1 MSTSSVRTNIFN
13 RIPSHIRKFTFP
25 LRPLK
30 KTPAQGVFWKN
41 WEPSNWQKDDYS
53 SSTGYGILTE
63 RADLIV
69 IDCDVKGDV
78 DGLDSFLKMCY
89 RNNYDPNEHTLS
101 VNTPSGGRHYYFLA
115 HQRYESG
122 ASRIRSSVSK
132 ILSGVDVRADGGYIV
147 GFGSVINNGSYTLA
161 SSVRAVDQVPDWLYK
176 SLLSLQEPQQNSLL
190 VEHGISDN
198 GTVKSM
204 KTSTTEHGE
213 PVHADR
219 EPSLDTSSVASEES
233 GASMNSNDKSA
244 SEHDSTISESNG
256 DSADSIDW
264 ENDPYT
270 SEILRRCV
278 KALSKAS
285 EGTRNKALFDKA
297 FCCGA
302 NGVPHD
308 KAVDALSDESV
319 KIGLSIGEIS
329 RTTSRAWSEGR
340 KKFDSPGGYRKVID
354 ERHEWMS
361 KNNSGSSDDSN
372 DNVEIPSLEDSWS
385 WSAPAMA
392 ERILDKHHIKYV
404 PGKSNNGEWY
414 VYSPKTGIWEK
425 GASVKDIVTQEMK
438 VLSRALDAKDVKQKA
453 RSVVTYRF
461 ISEITSSMKFMC
473 DISENDFD
481 SNPHLRCVGNGVLDL
496 RTGQLSPYDPS
507 LLMSKRIDVSY
518 KPNSADSSP
527 LLRQVLSA
535 MPEDAIDWAQ
545 IMFGQAMFGLQP
557 ASSVVTFMHGSGS
570 NGKSTIINLLKETMG
585 TYSSELSK
593 SAFNFKSTDSKY
605 ALYQMRG
612 VSQTILEELPK
623 GVNLDIDT
631 LKEVAGTETIVARG
645 VCKDF
650 ISFDNILSVFVSTN
664 HLPKVDTENNTDYGT
679 QRRLIALPF
688 PYRFVTAETHA
699 RNPQMNDRMASSY
712 LTQSISTNTPLLEAF
727 LAWRVQGAVKWWKA
741 GRDRSEIETTLPP
754 SVIQATNRWL
764 KTDSAIN
771 EFLNEYITQEQGH
784 CIPVSNAYSFYKE
797 WANRNGYEKMNR
809 AAFSNRIINIEGISR
824 TTGTKGSQVSTMGAF
839 RVDRRAVVLQGI
851 RFATEND
858 EIFSTDP
865 FSQSIGNTY
874 SSITS
879 DSLLNDFRDST
890 QNDTGSV
897 DNRDD
902 TNESV
907 EVESEAVQAYDSHE
921 PQQEEVLSESTVAV
935 VKPVTE
941 SETAPAEPILADS
954 DPDSNKVM
962 LTDTPQ
968 VISQASSIN
977 ESVNP
982 SPASEQKRIDTDAF
996 VSDSEDSSILEHTM
1010 ATSTQAT
1017 SETSPDYDQEPLSV
1031 PETDVMVL
1039 DSVLMSRSEAWENLD
1054 ELCQQL
1060 DIHDLVTPNG
1070 ERSELELILHHFYQ
1084 NSMTL
1089 PDIIIAINTDREHV
1103 SRSE

>member
-41 WEPSNWQKDDYS
+41 WEPSNWQESNYS

-63 RADLIV
+63 KADLIV

-78 DGLDSFLKMCY
+78 DGLDSFLDLCY
-89 RNNYDPNEHTLS
+89 RNNYYPDKHTLS
-101 VNTPSGGRHYYFLA
+101 VDTPSGGRHYYFLA

-132 ILSGVDVRADGGYIV
+132 ILPGVDVRADGGYIV
-147 GFGSVINNGSYTLA
+147 GFGSVIDNGSYTLA
-161 SSVRAVDQVPDWLYK
+161 SSIRKVDQVPDWLYG

-190 VEHGISDN
+190 GEHRNSDSSTT
-198 GTVKSM
+198 GKSM
-204 KTSTTEHGE
+204 TANTTEHSE
-213 PVHADR
+213 PVHTDR
-219 EPSLDTSSVASEES
+219 ESSPDTSSAVYEES
-233 GASMNSNDKSA
+233 GASMSSNTTENNST
-244 SEHDSTISESNG
+244 DSK
-256 DSADSIDW
+256 DSVDW
-264 ENDPYT
+264 DNDPYT

-278 KALSKAS
+278 KALSKAAK
-285 EGTRNKALFDKA
+285 GTRNKALFDKA

-308 KAVDALSDESV
+308 KAVDALSDEAV
-319 KIGLSIGEIS
+319 KIGLSVGEIS

-340 KKFDSPGGYRKVID
+340 KKFDSPDGYKKVLD
-354 ERHEWMS
+354 ERQEWMS
-361 KNNSGSSDDSN
+361 KNNSGDSN
-372 DNVEIPSLEDSWS
+372 NSADDVEIPSLEDSWS

-392 ERILDKHHIKYV
+392 ERILDKHHIRYV
-404 PGKSNNGEWY
+404 PGKSNHGDWY

-481 SNPHLRCVGNGVLDL
+481 SNPHLRCVANGVLDL

-518 KPNSADSSP
+518 KPNAADNSQ

-535 MPEDAIDWAQ
+535 MPEDAIGWAQ
-545 IMFGQAMFGLQP
+545 VMFGQAMFGLQP
-557 ASSVVTFMHGSGS
+557 SSSVVTFMHGSGS

-593 SAFNFKSTDSKY
+593 SAFNFRSTDSKY

-631 LKEVAGTETIVARG
+631 LKEIAGTETIVARG

-650 ISFDNILSVFVSTN
+650 ISFENMLSVFVSTN
-664 HLPKVDTENNTDYGT
+664 HLPRVDTDDNTDYGT

-688 PYRFVTAETHA
+688 PYRFVTSETHA
-699 RNPQMNDRMASSY
+699 KNPQPNDRMASSY

-727 LAWRVQGAVKWWKA
+727 LAWRVQGAVRWWKA
-741 GRDRSEIETTLPP
+741 GRNRLEIETTLPP

-764 KTDSAIN
+764 KTDSSIE
-771 EFLNEYITQEQGH
+771 EFLNEYITHEQGQ
-784 CIPVSNAYSFYKE
+784 CIPVSNAYSIYKE
-797 WANRNGYEKMNR
+797 WADRNGYEKMNR
-809 AAFSNRIINIEGISR
+809 ATFSNRITNVEGISR
-824 TTGTKGSQVSTMGAF
+824 TTGTKGSHVSTMGAF

-858 EIFSTDP
+858 EAFSTEP
-865 FSQSIGNTY
+865 LSQSTGSTY

-879 DSLLNDFRDST
+879 DNLLNDFQDST
-890 QNDTGSV
+890 QDNTDSADNTTNVTKSIEALEPETVQADDDQATQQEDVSETTDIKSVLPEVLQDDEQATINADSISPAIEQNRIETGI
-897 DNRDD
+897 
-902 TNESV
+902 SV
-907 EVESEAVQAYDSHE
+907 EISDDASNPEHTTAPSTQESEINSGGFNYDE
-921 PQQEEVLSESTVAV
+921 PV
-935 VKPVTE
+935 V
-941 SETAPAEPILADS
+941 S
-954 DPDSNKVM
+954 
-962 LTDTPQ
+962 
-968 VISQASSIN
+968 
-977 ESVNP
+977 
-982 SPASEQKRIDTDAF
+982 
-996 VSDSEDSSILEHTM
+996 
-1010 ATSTQAT
+1010 
-1017 SETSPDYDQEPLSV
+1017 
-1031 PETDVMVL
+1031 ETDVMVL
-1039 DSVLMSRSEAWENLD
+1039 DSVLVSRSEAWENLD
-1054 ELCQQL
+1054 DLCQQIG
-1060 DIHDLVTPNG
+1060 IHDLVTPNG
-1070 ERSELELILHHFYQ
+1070 ERSELEVVLRLLYH
-1084 NSMTL
+1084 NSITL
-1089 PDIIIAINTDREHV
+1089 PDIIIAINTNREHV
-1103 SRSE
+1103 SRNQE

>member
-41 WEPSNWQKDDYS
+41 WEPSNWQEDDYS

-63 RADLIV
+63 KADLIV

-78 DGLDSFLKMCY
+78 DGLDSFLDLCY
-89 RNNYDPNEHTLS
+89 RNNYDPDKHTLS
-101 VNTPSGGRHYYFLA
+101 VDTPSGGRHYYFLA

-132 ILSGVDVRADGGYIV
+132 ILPGVDVRADGGYIV
-147 GFGSVINNGSYTLA
+147 GFGSVIDNGSYTLA
-161 SSVRAVDQVPDWLYK
+161 SSIRTVDQVPDWLYG

-190 VEHGISDN
+190 GEHRNSDSSTT
-198 GTVKSM
+198 GKSM
-204 KTSTTEHGE
+204 TANTTEHSE
-213 PVHADR
+213 PVHTDR
-219 EPSLDTSSVASEES
+219 ESSPDTSSVVYEES
-233 GASMNSNDKSA
+233 GASMSSNKSA
-244 SEHDSTISESNG
+244 SDHDSSSISERNS

-270 SEILRRCV
+270 TEILRRCV
-278 KALSKAS
+278 KALSKAG

-308 KAVDALSDESV
+308 KAVDALSDEAM
-319 KIGLSIGEIS
+319 KIGLSISEIS

-340 KKFDSPGGYRKVID
+340 KKFDSPDGYKKVLD
-354 ERHEWMS
+354 ERQEWMS
-361 KNNSGSSDDSN
+361 KNSTSSSDSSDG
-372 DNVEIPSLEDSWS
+372 VEIPSLEDSWS
-385 WSAPAMA
+385 WSATAIA
-392 ERILDKHHIKYV
+392 ERILSKHYIRYV
-404 PGKSNNGEWY
+404 AGKNNNGDWY
-414 VYSPKTGIWEK
+414 VYSPETGIWEK
-425 GASVKDIVTQEMK
+425 GISVKKIVSQEMK
-438 VLSRALDAKDVKQKA
+438 VLSRALDAKDAKQKA
-453 RSVVTYRF
+453 RSIVTYRF

-473 DISENDFD
+473 DIDENEFD
-481 SNPHLRCVGNGVLDL
+481 SDPYLRCVANGVLDL

-507 LLMSKRIDVSY
+507 LLMSKRIDVEY
-518 KPNSADSSP
+518 KPDAADSSP

-545 IMFGQAMFGLQP
+545 VMFGQAMFGLQP
-557 ASSVVTFMHGSGS
+557 SSSVVTFMHGSGS
-570 NGKSTIINLLKETMG
+570 NGKSTIINLLKKTLG

-650 ISFDNILSVFVSTN
+650 ISFDNMLSVFVSTN
-664 HLPKVDTENNTDYGT
+664 HLPKMQAHDYGSS
-679 QRRLIALPF
+679 RRLAVLPF
-688 PYRFVTAETHA
+688 PYRFVTAEIHD
-699 RNPQMNDRMASSY
+699 RNPQPNDRMAHGS
-712 LTQSISTNTPLLEAF
+712 LTQEVSSNTSLLEAF
-727 LAWRVQGAVKWWKA
+727 LAWRVQGAMRWWKA
-741 GRDRSEIETTLPP
+741 GRDRSKTETTLPP
-754 SVIQATNRWL
+754 SVIKATNHWL
-764 KTDSAIN
+764 KTNNSID
-771 EFLNEYITQEQGH
+771 EFLNEYITQEQGY
-784 CIPVSNAYSFYKE
+784 CIPVSNAYSLYKE

-809 AAFSNRIINIEGISR
+809 AAFSNRIINVEGISR

-858 EIFSTDP
+858 EAFSTDP
-865 FSQSIGNTY
+865 LSQSTGSTY

-879 DSLLNDFRDST
+879 DNLLNDFQDSN
-890 QNDTGSV
+890 QHDNDSAE
-897 DNRDD
+897 NRDD
-902 TNESV
+902 ATKSVEAEPETVQMDDDQTTHQEDVLEATDIESV
-907 EVESEAVQAYDSHE
+907 L
-921 PQQEEVLSESTVAV
+921 PEVLQDDQDT
-935 VKPVTE
+935 
-941 SETAPAEPILADS
+941 IDADS
-954 DPDSNKVM
+954 
-962 LTDTPQ
+962 
-968 VISQASSIN
+968 A
-977 ESVNP
+977 
-982 SPASEQKRIDTDAF
+982 SPASEQNHIGTDALLSN
-996 VSDSEDSSILEHTM
+996 SDEASNLDHNTSP
-1010 ATSTQAT
+1010 STQT
-1017 SETSPDYDQEPLSV
+1017 SKANSGDSNHDEPLV
-1031 PETDVMVL
+1031 PETDVMIL

-1054 ELCQQL
+1054 DLCQQL
-1060 DIHDLVTPNG
+1060 GIHDLVTPNG
-1070 ERSELELILHHFYQ
+1070 ERSELEVVLHHLYQ

-1103 SRSE
+1103 GRQQE

>member
-30 KTPAQGVFWKN
+30 KIPAQGVFWKN
-41 WEPSNWQKDDYS
+41 WDPSNWQESDYS

-78 DGLDSFLKMCY
+78 DGLDSFLNLCY
-89 RNNYDPNEHTLS
+89 RNNYNPDEHTLS

-115 HQRYESG
+115 HQKYESG

-132 ILSGVDVRADGGYIV
+132 ILPGVDVRADGGYIV
-147 GFGSVINNGSYTLA
+147 GFGSVIDNGSYTLA
-161 SSVRAVDQVPDWLYK
+161 SSVRAVDQVPDWLYI

-190 VEHGISDN
+190 GEHRNSDSST
-198 GTVKSM
+198 GKSM
-204 KTSTTEHGE
+204 TANTTEHSE
-213 PVHADR
+213 PGSNTDR
-219 EPSLDTSSVASEES
+219 ESSSDTLSVVSEES
-233 GASMNSNDKSA
+233 GASMSSSKSA
-244 SEHDSTISESNG
+244 SDHDSSSISERNS

-270 SEILRRCV
+270 TEILRRCV
-278 KALSKAS
+278 KALSKAG

-308 KAVDALSDESV
+308 KAVDALSDEAA
-319 KIGLSIGEIS
+319 KIGLSISEIS

-340 KKFDSPGGYRKVID
+340 KKFDSPDGYKKVLD
-354 ERHEWMS
+354 ERQEWMS
-361 KNNSGSSDDSN
+361 KNSTSSSDSSDG
-372 DNVEIPSLEDSWS
+372 VEIPSLEDSWS
-385 WSAPAMA
+385 WSATAIA
-392 ERILDKHHIKYV
+392 ERILSKHYIRYV
-404 PGKSNNGEWY
+404 AGKNNNGDWY
-414 VYSPKTGIWEK
+414 VYSPETGIWEK
-425 GASVKDIVTQEMK
+425 GISVKKIVSQEMK
-438 VLSRALDAKDVKQKA
+438 VLSRALDAKDAKQKA
-453 RSVVTYRF
+453 RSIVTYRF

-473 DISENDFD
+473 DIDENEFD
-481 SNPHLRCVGNGVLDL
+481 SDPYLRCVANGVLDL

-507 LLMSKRIDVSY
+507 LLMSKRIDVEY
-518 KPNSADSSP
+518 KPDAADSSP

-545 IMFGQAMFGLQP
+545 VMFGQAMFGLQP
-557 ASSVVTFMHGSGS
+557 SSSVVTFMHGSGS

-593 SAFNFKSTDSKY
+593 SAFNFRSTDSKY

-650 ISFDNILSVFVSTN
+650 ISFDNMLSVFVSTN
-664 HLPKVDTENNTDYGT
+664 HLPKMQAHDYGSS
-679 QRRLIALPF
+679 RRLAVLPF
-688 PYRFVTAETHA
+688 PYRFVTAEIHN
-699 RNPQMNDRMASSY
+699 RNPQPNDRMAHGS
-712 LTQSISTNTPLLEAF
+712 LTQEVSSNTSLLEAF
-727 LAWRVQGAVKWWKA
+727 LAWRVQGAMRWWKA
-741 GRDRSEIETTLPP
+741 GRDRSKIETTLPS
-754 SVIQATNRWL
+754 SVIKATNHWL
-764 KTDSAIN
+764 KTNNSID
-771 EFLNEYITQEQGH
+771 EFLNEYITQEQGY
-784 CIPVSNAYSFYKE
+784 CIPVSNAYSLYKE

-809 AAFSNRIINIEGISR
+809 AAFSNRIINVEGISR

-858 EIFSTDP
+858 EAFSTDP
-865 FSQSIGNTY
+865 LSQSTGNTY

-879 DSLLNDFRDST
+879 DNLLNDFQDSN
-890 QNDTGSV
+890 QHDNDSAE
-897 DNRDD
+897 NRDD
-902 TNESV
+902 ATKSVEAEPETVQMDDDQTTHQEDVLEATDIESV
-907 EVESEAVQAYDSHE
+907 L
-921 PQQEEVLSESTVAV
+921 PEVLQDDQDT
-935 VKPVTE
+935 
-941 SETAPAEPILADS
+941 IDADS
-954 DPDSNKVM
+954 
-962 LTDTPQ
+962 
-968 VISQASSIN
+968 A
-977 ESVNP
+977 
-982 SPASEQKRIDTDAF
+982 SPASEQNHIGTDALLSN
-996 VSDSEDSSILEHTM
+996 SDEASNLDHNTSP
-1010 ATSTQAT
+1010 STQT
-1017 SETSPDYDQEPLSV
+1017 SKANSGDSNHDELLV
-1031 PETDVMVL
+1031 PETDVMIL

-1054 ELCQQL
+1054 DLCQQL
-1060 DIHDLVTPNG
+1060 GIHDLVTPNG
-1070 ERSELELILHHFYQ
+1070 ERSELEVVLHHLYQ

-1103 SRSE
+1103 SRKRE

>member
-41 WEPSNWQKDDYS
+41 WEPSNWQESDYS

-78 DGLDSFLKMCY
+78 NGLDSFLNLCY
-89 RNNYDPNEHTLS
+89 RNNYDPDEHTLS
-101 VNTPSGGRHYYFLA
+101 VDTPSGGRHYYFLA

-132 ILSGVDVRADGGYIV
+132 ILPGVDVRADGGYIV
-147 GFGSVINNGSYTLA
+147 GFGSVIDNGSYTLA
-161 SSVRAVDQVPDWLYK
+161 SSVRAVDQVPDWLYD

-190 VEHGISDN
+190 GEHRNSDS
-198 GTVKSM
+198 GTGKSM
-204 KTSTTEHGE
+204 KKTNITEHGK

-219 EPSLDTSSVASEES
+219 ESSLDTSPVASEES
-233 GASMNSNDKSA
+233 GASMSINKSA
-244 SEHDSTISESNG
+244 SEHDSINTSENN
-256 DSADSIDW
+256 SADNKESIDW
-264 ENDPYT
+264 DNDPYT

-285 EGTRNKALFDKA
+285 EGTRNKTLFDKA

-308 KAVDALSDESV
+308 RAVDALSDEAM
-319 KIGLSIGEIS
+319 KIGLSIGEII

-340 KKFDSPGGYRKVID
+340 KKFDSPDGYRKVLD
-354 ERHEWMS
+354 ERQEWMS
-361 KNNSGSSDDSN
+361 KNSTGDSDGSSDD
-372 DNVEIPSLEDSWS
+372 VEIPSLEDSWS

-392 ERILDKHHIKYV
+392 ERILGKHHIRYV
-404 PGKSNNGEWY
+404 PGKSNNGDWY
-414 VYSPKTGIWEK
+414 VYSPQTGIWEK
-425 GASVKDIVTQEMK
+425 STSVKEIVTQEMK
-438 VLSRALDAKDVKQKA
+438 VLSKALDAKDVKQKA

-473 DISENDFD
+473 NIDENEFD
-481 SNPHLRCVGNGVLDL
+481 SNPCLRCVANGVLDL
-496 RTGQLSPYDPS
+496 RTGQLSPYDPD
-507 LLMSKRIDVSY
+507 LLMSKRIDVAY
-518 KPNSADSSP
+518 KPNTADNSK

-545 IMFGQAMFGLQP
+545 VMFGQAMFGLQP
-557 ASSVVTFMHGSGS
+557 SSSVVTFMHGSGS

-593 SAFNFKSTDSKY
+593 SAFNFRSTDSKY

-631 LKEVAGTETIVARG
+631 LKEIAGTETIIARG

-650 ISFDNILSVFVSTN
+650 ITFENMLSVFVSTN
-664 HLPKVDTENNTDYGT
+664 HLPRVDTENNTDYGT

-688 PYRFVTAETHA
+688 PYRFVTSETHA
-699 RNPQMNDRMASSY
+699 RNPQPNDRMASSY
-712 LTQSISTNTPLLEAF
+712 LTQSIPSNTPLLEAF
-727 LAWRVQGAVKWWKA
+727 LAWRVQGAVRWWKA
-741 GRDRSEIETTLPP
+741 GRDRLEIETTLPP

-764 KTDSAIN
+764 KTDSSIE
-771 EFLNEYITQEQGH
+771 EFLNEYITHEQGQ
-784 CIPVSNAYSFYKE
+784 CIPVSNAYSIYKE
-797 WANRNGYEKMNR
+797 WADRNGYEKMNR
-809 AAFSNRIINIEGISR
+809 ATFSNRITNVEGISR

-858 EIFSTDP
+858 KAFGTDP
-865 FSQSIGNTY
+865 FSQSTGSAY

-879 DSLLNDFRDST
+879 DSLLNDFQDSN
-890 QNDTGSV
+890 QNDTDTVDSRVNVSKSV
-897 DNRDD
+897 DVEPEAAQTDD
-902 TNESV
+902 GQET
-907 EVESEAVQAYDSHE
+907 
-921 PQQEEVLSESTVAV
+921 QQEEILSESVTFVAEPETVS
-935 VKPVTE
+935 VKP
-941 SETAPAEPILADS
+941 SLSDS
-954 DPDSNKVM
+954 DSDSNEVV
-962 LTDTPQ
+962 LSDAPQ
-968 VISQASSIN
+968 ERIQASSIN

-982 SPASEQKRIDTDAF
+982 SPAAEQNHIDTDAL
-996 VSDSEDSSILEHTM
+996 VSNSDEDSNPEHTM
-1010 ATSTQAT
+1010 SPSMQEM
-1017 SETSPDYDQEPLSV
+1017 SETSLDYDHESLPVL
-1031 PETDVMVL
+1031 ETDVMMIL
-1039 DSVLMSRSEAWENLD
+1039 DSVLMSRAEAWENLD
-1054 ELCQQL
+1054 DLCQQL
-1060 DIHDLVTPNG
+1060 GIHDLVTPNG
-1070 ERSELELILHHFYQ
+1070 ERSELEVVLHLLYQ

-1103 SRSE
+1103 GRQQE

>member
-41 WEPSNWQKDDYS
+41 WEMSNWQEDNYS

-69 IDCDVKGDV
+69 IDCDVKGDI
-78 DGLDSFLKMCY
+78 DGLDSFLEMCY
-89 RNNYDPNEHTLS
+89 RNNYNPDEHTLS

-122 ASRIRSSVSK
+122 ARRIRSSVSK
-132 ILSGVDVRADGGYIV
+132 ILPGVDVRADGGYIV
-147 GFGSVINNGSYTLA
+147 GFGSVIDNGSYTLA
-161 SSVRAVDQVPDWLYK
+161 SSVRAVDQVPDWLYE

-190 VEHGISDN
+190 GEHRNSDSGMYKN
-198 GTVKSM
+198 M
-204 KTSTTEHGE
+204 KTGTAEHGE
-213 PVHADR
+213 LVDMDGKSSSVTSEKSVSEH
-219 EPSLDTSSVASEES
+219 DTSSTS
-233 GASMNSNDKSA
+233 KR
-244 SEHDSTISESNG
+244 NG
-256 DSADSIDW
+256 DSAESVDW
-264 ENDPYT
+264 GNDPYI

-278 KALSKAS
+278 KALSKAG

-308 KAVDALSDESV
+308 KAVDALSDEAM
-319 KIGLSIGEIS
+319 KIGLSIGEII

-340 KKFDSPGGYRKVID
+340 KKFDSPDGYRKVLD
-354 ERHEWMS
+354 ERQEWMR
-361 KNNSGSSDDSN
+361 KNTPSGSGSDSDD
-372 DNVEIPSLEDSWS
+372 VEIPSLEDSWS

-392 ERILDKHHIKYV
+392 ERILGKHHIRYV

-414 VYSPKTGIWEK
+414 IYSPKTGIWEK
-425 GASVKDIVTQEMK
+425 STSVKEIVTQEMK
-438 VLSRALDAKDVKQKA
+438 VLSRALDAKDAKQKA

-473 DISENDFD
+473 NIDENEFD
-481 SNPHLRCVGNGVLDL
+481 SNPYLRCVANGVLDL
-496 RTGQLSPYDPS
+496 RTGQLSPYDTS
-507 LLMSKRIDVSY
+507 LLMSKRIDVAY
-518 KPNSADSSP
+518 KPNTADNNT

-545 IMFGQAMFGLQP
+545 VMFGQAMFGLQP
-557 ASSVVTFMHGSGS
+557 SSSVVTFMHGSGS

-593 SAFNFKSTDSKY
+593 SAFNFRSTDSKY

-631 LKEVAGTETIVARG
+631 LKEIAGTETIIARG

-650 ISFDNILSVFVSTN
+650 ITFENMLSVFVSTN
-664 HLPKVDTENNTDYGT
+664 HLPRVDTENNTDYGT

-688 PYRFVTAETHA
+688 PYRFVTSETHA
-699 RNPQMNDRMASSY
+699 RNPQPNDRMASSY
-712 LTQSISTNTPLLEAF
+712 LTQSIPSNTPLLEAF
-727 LAWRVQGAVKWWKA
+727 LAWRVQGAVRWWKA
-741 GRDRSEIETTLPP
+741 GRDRLEIETTLPP

-764 KTDSAIN
+764 KTDSAIE
-771 EFLNEYITQEQGH
+771 EFLNEYITQEQGQ
-784 CIPVSNAYSFYKE
+784 CTPVSNSYSIYKE
-797 WANRNGYEKMNR
+797 WADRNGYGKMNR
-809 AAFSNRIINIEGISR
+809 ATFSNRITNVEGISR

-858 EIFSTDP
+858 EAFSTYP
-865 FSQSIGNTY
+865 LSQRTGNTY

-879 DSLLNDFRDST
+879 DNLLNDFQDST
-890 QNDTGSV
+890 QNDTDSV
-897 DNRDD
+897 DNREDAAENVEIEPEAAQVD
-902 TNESV
+902 GVQVAQYEEIVPEIANATTN
-907 EVESEAVQAYDSHE
+907 
-921 PQQEEVLSESTVAV
+921 
-935 VKPVTE
+935 E
-941 SETAPAEPILADS
+941 SETAPAGQSISDS
-954 DPDSNKVM
+954 DSDANEFVFS
-962 LTDTPQ
+962 DA
-968 VISQASSIN
+968 SQSDECLSSIN
-977 ESVNP
+977 ESDSI
-982 SPASEQKRIDTDAF
+982 SPASDQNHIDTSDAMM
-996 VSDSEDSSILEHTM
+996 DSLDDDSNLEHTT
-1010 ATSTQAT
+1010 APSTQAM
-1017 SETSPDYDQEPLSV
+1017 SETSPDYNQEALSV

-1054 ELCQQL
+1054 DLCQQL
-1060 DIHDLVTPNG
+1060 GIHDLVTPNG
-1070 ERSELELILHHFYQ
+1070 ERSELEVVLHHLYQ

-1103 SRSE
+1103 SRQQE

>member
-30 KTPAQGVFWKN
+30 KTPAQGVFWRT
-41 WEPSNWQKDDYS
+41 WEPGNWQENDYS

-78 DGLDSFLKMCY
+78 NGLDSFLNLCY
-89 RNNYDPNEHTLS
+89 RNNYDPDEHTLS
-101 VNTPSGGRHYYFLA
+101 VDTPSGGRHYYFLA

-132 ILSGVDVRADGGYIV
+132 ILPGVDVRADGGYIV

-161 SSVRAVDQVPDWLYK
+161 SSVRAVDQVPDWLYD

-190 VEHGISDN
+190 GEHRNSDS

-204 KTSTTEHGE
+204 KTSAAEHDE
-213 PVHADR
+213 PRNSTDR
-219 EPSLDTSSVASEES
+219 KPSSVASEKS
-233 GASMNSNDKSA
+233 GASMSSNKSA
-244 SEHDSTISESNG
+244 SDHDSSSISERNS

-270 SEILRRCV
+270 TEILRRCV
-278 KALSKAS
+278 KALSKAG

-308 KAVDALSDESV
+308 KAVDALSDEAM
-319 KIGLSIGEIS
+319 KIGLSISEIS

-340 KKFDSPGGYRKVID
+340 KKFDSPDGYKKVLD
-354 ERHEWMS
+354 ERQEWMS
-361 KNNSGSSDDSN
+361 KNSTSSSDSSDG
-372 DNVEIPSLEDSWS
+372 VEIPSLEDSWS
-385 WSAPAMA
+385 WSATAIA
-392 ERILDKHHIKYV
+392 ERILSKHYIRYV
-404 PGKSNNGEWY
+404 AGKNNNGDWY
-414 VYSPKTGIWEK
+414 VYSPETGIWEK
-425 GASVKDIVTQEMK
+425 GISVKKIVSQEMK
-438 VLSRALDAKDVKQKA
+438 VLSRALDAKDAKQKA
-453 RSVVTYRF
+453 RSIVTYRF

-473 DISENDFD
+473 DIDENEFD
-481 SNPHLRCVGNGVLDL
+481 SDPYLRCVANGVLDL

-507 LLMSKRIDVSY
+507 LLMSKRIDVEY
-518 KPNSADSSP
+518 KPDAADSSP

-545 IMFGQAMFGLQP
+545 VMFGQAMFGLQP
-557 ASSVVTFMHGSGS
+557 SSSVVTFMHGSGS
-570 NGKSTIINLLKETMG
+570 NGKSTIINLLKKTLG

-645 VCKDF
+645 ACKDF
-650 ISFDNILSVFVSTN
+650 ISFDNMLSVFVSTN
-664 HLPKVDTENNTDYGT
+664 HLPKMQAHDYGSS
-679 QRRLIALPF
+679 RRLAVLPF
-688 PYRFVTAETHA
+688 PYRFVTAEIHD
-699 RNPQMNDRMASSY
+699 RNPQPNDRMAHGS
-712 LTQSISTNTPLLEAF
+712 LTQEVSSNTSLLEAF
-727 LAWRVQGAVKWWKA
+727 LAWRVQGAMRWWKA
-741 GRDRSEIETTLPP
+741 GRDRSKTETTLPP
-754 SVIQATNRWL
+754 SVIKATNHWL
-764 KTDSAIN
+764 KTNNSID
-771 EFLNEYITQEQGH
+771 EFLNEYITQEQGY
-784 CIPVSNAYSFYKE
+784 CIPVSNAYSLYKE

-809 AAFSNRIINIEGISR
+809 AAFSNRIINVEGISR

-858 EIFSTDP
+858 EAFSTDP
-865 FSQSIGNTY
+865 LSQSTGSTY

-879 DSLLNDFRDST
+879 DNLLNDFQDSN
-890 QNDTGSV
+890 QHDNDSAE
-897 DNRDD
+897 NRDD
-902 TNESV
+902 ATKSVEAEPETVQMDDDQTTHQEDVLEATDIESV
-907 EVESEAVQAYDSHE
+907 L
-921 PQQEEVLSESTVAV
+921 PEVLQDDQDT
-935 VKPVTE
+935 
-941 SETAPAEPILADS
+941 IDADS
-954 DPDSNKVM
+954 
-962 LTDTPQ
+962 
-968 VISQASSIN
+968 A
-977 ESVNP
+977 
-982 SPASEQKRIDTDAF
+982 SPASEQNHIGTDALLSN
-996 VSDSEDSSILEHTM
+996 SDEASNLDHNTSP
-1010 ATSTQAT
+1010 STQT
-1017 SETSPDYDQEPLSV
+1017 SKANSGDSNHDEPLV
-1031 PETDVMVL
+1031 PETDVMIL

-1054 ELCQQL
+1054 DLCQQL
-1060 DIHDLVTPNG
+1060 GIHDLVTPNG
-1070 ERSELELILHHFYQ
+1070 ERSELEVVLHHLYQ

-1089 PDIIIAINTDREHV
+1089 PDIIIAINTDREHA
-1103 SRSE
+1103 SRQQE

>member
-30 KTPAQGVFWKN
+30 KTPAQGVFWKT
-41 WEPSNWQKDDYS
+41 WEPSNWQENDYS

-78 DGLDSFLKMCY
+78 DGLDSFLETCY
-89 RNNYDPNEHTLS
+89 RNNYDPDKHTLS

-132 ILSGVDVRADGGYIV
+132 ILPGVDVRADGGYIV
-147 GFGSVINNGSYTLA
+147 GFVSVIDNGSYTLA
-161 SSVRAVDQVPDWLYK
+161 SSVRAVDQVPDWLYE

-190 VEHGISDN
+190 GEHRNSDS

-204 KTSTTEHGE
+204 KTSAAEHDE
-213 PVHADR
+213 PRNSTDR
-219 EPSLDTSSVASEES
+219 KPSSVASEKS

-244 SEHDSTISESNG
+244 SEHDSINTSENSK
-256 DSADSIDW
+256 DSVDW

-278 KALSKAS
+278 KALSKAA

-308 KAVDALSDESV
+308 KAVEALSDEAV

-340 KKFDSPGGYRKVID
+340 KKFDSQDGYKKVLS
-354 ERHEWMS
+354 ERQEWMS
-361 KNNSGSSDDSN
+361 KNSADGSGSGSDD
-372 DNVEIPSLEDSWS
+372 VEIPSLEDSWS

-392 ERILDKHHIKYV
+392 ERILGKHHIRYV

-425 GASVKDIVTQEMK
+425 STSVKEIVTQEMK
-438 VLSRALDAKDVKQKA
+438 VLSRALDAKDAKQKA

-473 DISENDFD
+473 NIDENKFD
-481 SNPHLRCVGNGVLDL
+481 SNPHLRCVANGVLDL
-496 RTGQLSPYDPS
+496 STGQLSPYDPS

-518 KPNSADSSP
+518 KPNAADNSQ

-545 IMFGQAMFGLQP
+545 VMFGQAMFGLQP
-557 ASSVVTFMHGSGS
+557 SSSVVTFMHGSGS
-570 NGKSTIINLLKETMG
+570 NGKSTIINLLKKTMG
-585 TYSSELSK
+585 TYNQILNK
-593 SAFNFKSTDSKY
+593 SAFDAKSSDRKY
-605 ALYQMRG
+605 ALYHLLG
-612 VSQTILEELPK
+612 ASQTILEELPHNIFM
-623 GVNLDIDT
+623 NLDS
-631 LKEVAGTETIVARG
+631 LKEITGSESIIARG

-650 ISFDNILSVFVSTN
+650 IEFDNMLTVFVATN
-664 HLPKVDTENNTDYGT
+664 HLPKMQAHDYGSR
-679 QRRLIALPF
+679 RRLAVLPF
-688 PYRFVTAETHA
+688 PYRFVSAEKHKNDP
-699 RNPQMNDRMASSY
+699 RPNDRMAYGS
-712 LTQSISTNTPLLEAF
+712 LTQDASSNTPLLEAF
-727 LAWRVQGAVKWWKA
+727 LAWRVQGAVRWWKA
-741 GRDRSEIETTLPP
+741 GGQGRYQLETNQPK
-754 SVIQATNRWL
+754 SVSRATSQWI
-764 KTDSAIN
+764 DSTNPVQQFFN
-771 EFLNEYITQEQGH
+771 ECLVKEEGY
-784 CIPVSNAYSFYKE
+784 CAPVSNLYQVFKI
-797 WANRNGYEKMNR
+797 WAEGYGHKNLRMDKGD
-809 AAFSNRIINIEGISR
+809 FSNKMKEQFSLLK
-824 TTGTKGSQVSTMGAF
+824 TTGSKGNQVSTQGVF
-839 RVDRRAVVLQGI
+839 RADRRSVMFQGI
-851 RFATEND
+851 RFTNEQDILSD
-858 EIFSTDP
+858 EGDKSTD
-865 FSQSIGNTY
+865 SLY

-879 DSLLNDFRDST
+879 DSLLNDFQDSN
-890 QNDTGSV
+890 QNDTETV

-902 TNESV
+902 ATENV
-907 EVESEAVQAYDSHE
+907 KIESEAAQADDSE
-921 PQQEEVLSESTVAV
+921 KPQQEEVLSEVADA
-935 VKPVTE
+935 VTSPIAE
-941 SETAPAEPILADS
+941 TETAPAEPSIS
-954 DPDSNKVM
+954 DSNSDANEVV
-962 LTDTPQ
+962 LSEAPQ
-968 VISQASSIN
+968 ESSSKESASISTS
-977 ESVNP
+977 
-982 SPASEQKRIDTDAF
+982 SEQNHIDTNDALM
-996 VSDSEDSSILEHTM
+996 DSSDVASNLEHT
-1010 ATSTQAT
+1010 TDPSTQAM
-1017 SETSPDYDQEPLSV
+1017 SETRPDYNQEALSV

-1054 ELCQQL
+1054 DLCQQL
-1060 DIHDLVTPNG
+1060 GIHDLVTPNG
-1070 ERSELELILHHFYQ
+1070 ERSELEVVLRLLYQ

-1103 SRSE
+1103 SRQQE

>member
-1 MSTSSVRTNIFN
+1 MSTSSVRTNIFS

-30 KTPAQGVFWKN
+30 KTPAQGVFWRN
-41 WEPSNWQKDDYS
+41 WEPSNWQEDDYS

-63 RADLIV
+63 KADLIV

-78 DGLDSFLKMCY
+78 NGLDSFLNLCY
-89 RNNYDPNEHTLS
+89 RNNYDPDEHTLS

-132 ILSGVDVRADGGYIV
+132 ILPGVDVRADGGYIV
-147 GFGSVINNGSYTLA
+147 GFGSVIDNGSYTLA
-161 SSVRAVDQVPDWLYK
+161 SSVRAVDQVPDWLYG
-176 SLLSLQEPQQNSLL
+176 SLLYLQEPQQNSLL
-190 VEHGISDN
+190 GENKNSDSS
-198 GTVKSM
+198 TVKSM
-204 KTSTTEHGE
+204 TTNTTENSE
-213 PVHADR
+213 SVSKDR
-219 EPSLDTSSVASEES
+219 KFSVVSEES
-233 GASMNSNDKSA
+233 GASMSSKDKSA
-244 SEHDSTISESNG
+244 SEHNSSSISENN
-256 DSADSIDW
+256 SADSKDSVDW
-264 ENDPYT
+264 EDDPYT

-278 KALSKAS
+278 KALSKAG

-308 KAVDALSDESV
+308 KAVDALSDEAM
-319 KIGLSIGEIS
+319 KIGLSIGEII

-340 KKFDSPGGYRKVID
+340 KKFDSPDGYRKVLD
-354 ERHEWMS
+354 ERQEWMR
-361 KNNSGSSDDSN
+361 KNNPSGSGSDSDD
-372 DNVEIPSLEDSWS
+372 VEIPSLEDSWS

-392 ERILDKHHIKYV
+392 ERILGKQHIRYV

-425 GASVKDIVTQEMK
+425 STSVKEIVTQEMK
-438 VLSRALDAKDVKQKA
+438 VLSRALDAKDAKQKA

-473 DISENDFD
+473 NIDENKFD
-481 SNPHLRCVGNGVLDL
+481 SNPYLRCVANGVLDL
-496 RTGQLSPYDPS
+496 RTGQLSPYDPD
-507 LLMSKRIDVSY
+507 LLMSKRIDVAY
-518 KPNSADSSP
+518 KPNAADNSQ

-535 MPEDAIDWAQ
+535 MPEDAIGWAQ
-545 IMFGQAMFGLQP
+545 VMFGQAMFGLQP
-557 ASSVVTFMHGSGS
+557 SSSVVTFMHGSGS

-593 SAFNFKSTDSKY
+593 SAFNFRSTDSKY

-631 LKEVAGTETIVARG
+631 LKEIAGTETIVARG

-650 ISFDNILSVFVSTN
+650 ISFENMLSVFVSTN
-664 HLPKVDTENNTDYGT
+664 HLPRVDTDDNTDYGT

-688 PYRFVTAETHA
+688 PYRFVTSETHA
-699 RNPQMNDRMASSY
+699 KNPQPNDRMASSY

-727 LAWRVQGAVKWWKA
+727 LAWRVQGAVRWWKA
-741 GRDRSEIETTLPP
+741 GRNRLEIETTLPP

-764 KTDSAIN
+764 KTDSSIE
-771 EFLNEYITQEQGH
+771 EFLNEYITHEQGQ
-784 CIPVSNAYSFYKE
+784 CIPVSNAYSIYKE
-797 WANRNGYEKMNR
+797 WADRNGYEKMNR
-809 AAFSNRIINIEGISR
+809 ATFSNRITNVEGISR

-858 EIFSTDP
+858 EAFSTDP
-865 FSQSIGNTY
+865 LSHSTGNTY
-874 SSITS
+874 ISTTS
-879 DSLLNDFRDST
+879 DNLLNDFQDNT
-890 QNDTGSV
+890 QNDTDSV
-897 DNRDD
+897 DNTTNVTKSVEAEPETVQMDD
-902 TNESV
+902 DQTTHQEDVLEATDIESV
-907 EVESEAVQAYDSHE
+907 L
-921 PQQEEVLSESTVAV
+921 PEVLQDDQDT
-935 VKPVTE
+935 
-941 SETAPAEPILADS
+941 IDADS
-954 DPDSNKVM
+954 
-962 LTDTPQ
+962 
-968 VISQASSIN
+968 A
-977 ESVNP
+977 
-982 SPASEQKRIDTDAF
+982 SPASEQNHIGTDALLSN
-996 VSDSEDSSILEHTM
+996 SDEASNLDHNTSP
-1010 ATSTQAT
+1010 STQT
-1017 SETSPDYDQEPLSV
+1017 SKANSGDSNHDEPLV

-1054 ELCQQL
+1054 DLCQQL
-1060 DIHDLVTPNG
+1060 GIHDLVTPNG
-1070 ERSELELILHHFYQ
+1070 ERSELEVVLRLLYQ

-1103 SRSE
+1103 NKQQE